1 VEVYD
6 AILTYF
12 RGVNGQN
19 AFNRRNGNESPQP
32 WNRRRPVLT
41 SRPTDPRRLVRPGDS
56 DVGGTMKA
64 TSSRRWFPVAVLAL
78 VAGTLLAGPAGAR
91 TDGPAATPGPLAGLI
106 KQSKKESGLVFYAN
120 APASNLK
127 VVTDRF
133 QYYHPWIKTT
143 SYDLDNNV
151 IFSKYAS
158 EAAQGTRT
166 ADLLISSAP
175 NLWVYATRQ
184 KFLVDYDPLQLS
196 AFPSFAKQY
205 KGVFIISPDPAIIM
219 YNKLLLKDKVPQ
231 SVTEMAND
239 PDTYGK
245 LTGYTVD
252 NLFGYTG
259 LWGYVQK
266 KGWSNLEKIGKDKF
280 RAQTGVAGQR
290 SLVSQGAAV
299 AAYLTSPT
307 VRLGIETDPALSK
320 ILGWTY
326 NKDATPLIPRGMG
339 ITVKA
344 ASPASAKLFLNWL
357 FTKAGQQAMCDAGFT
372 AYRNNFTPKNCSNT
386 LADVYAKVGQKNTI
400 LVPFSQKFVNDYPKF
415 KARWHGIFG

>member
-1 VEVYD
+1 
-6 AILTYF
+6 
-12 RGVNGQN
+12 
-19 AFNRRNGNESPQP
+19 
-32 WNRRRPVLT
+32 
-41 SRPTDPRRLVRPGDS
+41 
-56 DVGGTMKA
+56 MKA
-64 TSSRRWFPVAVLAL
+64 TSSRRWLPVAAVAL
-78 VAGTLLAGPAGAR
+78 VAGALLAGTAAAR
-91 TDGPAATPGPLAGLI
+91 TDGGAATPGPLAGLI

-143 SYDLDNNV
+143 AYDLDNNV

-196 AFPSFAKQY
+196 AFPAFAKQY

-231 SVTEMAND
+231 SLTEMAND
-239 PDTYGK
+239 PGTYGK

-280 RAQTGVAGQR
+280 KAQTGVAGQR

-326 NKDATPLIPRGMG
+326 NKDTTPLIPRGMG

-372 AYRNNFTPKNCSNT
+372 AFRNNFTPKSCSNT

>member
-1 VEVYD
+1 
-6 AILTYF
+6 
-12 RGVNGQN
+12 
-19 AFNRRNGNESPQP
+19 
-32 WNRRRPVLT
+32 
-41 SRPTDPRRLVRPGDS
+41 
-56 DVGGTMKA
+56 MKL
-64 TSSRRWFPVAVLAL
+64 TSSRRWLPVAAVAL
-78 VAGTLLAGPAGAR
+78 VAGALLAGTAGAR
-91 TDGPAATPGPLAGLI
+91 TDESAATPGPLAGLI

-133 QYYHPWIKTT
+133 KYYHPWIQTT
-143 SYDLDNNV
+143 AYDLDNNV

-184 KFLVDYDPLQLS
+184 KYLVDYDPLQLS
-196 AFPSFAKQY
+196 AFPKFAKQY

-219 YNKLLLKDKVPQ
+219 YNKLLLKDKVP
-231 SVTEMAND
+231 SSLTEMAND
-239 PDTYGK
+239 PGTYGK

-259 LWGYVQK
+259 IWGYVQK
-266 KGWSNLEKIGKDKF
+266 KGWSNFEKIGKDKF
-280 RAQTGVAGQR
+280 KAQTGVAGQR

-307 VRLGIETDPALSK
+307 VRLGIETDPQLSK

-339 ITVKA
+339 ITAKA

-372 AYRNNFTPKNCSNT
+372 AFRNNFTPKNCSNT
-386 LADVYAKVGQKNTI
+386 LADVYAKVGQKNVI

>member
-1 VEVYD
+1 M
-6 AILTYF
+6 T
-12 RGVNGQN
+12 R
-19 AFNRRNGNESPQP
+19 
-32 WNRRRPVLT
+32 
-41 SRPTDPRRLVRPGDS
+41 
-56 DVGGTMKA
+56 
-64 TSSRRWFPVAVLAL
+64 TSSRRWLPVAVLAF
-78 VAGTLLAGPAGAR
+78 VAGTLLVGPAGAR
-91 TDGPAATPGPLAGLI
+91 TDGGAATPGPLAGLI

-120 APASNLK
+120 APAANLK
-127 VVTDRF
+127 IVTDRF
-133 QYYHPWIKTT
+133 KYYHPWITT
-143 SYDLDNNV
+143 TAYDLDNNV

-175 NLWVYATRQ
+175 NLWVYAVR
-184 KFLVDYDPLQLS
+184 KRFLVDYDPLQLS
-196 AFPSFAKQY
+196 AFPKFAKQY

-219 YNKLLLKDKVPQ
+219 YNKLLLRDKVPQ
-231 SVTEMAND
+231 SLTQMAND
-239 PDTYGK
+239 PGTYGK

-266 KGWSNLEKIGKDKF
+266 KGWANLEKIGKDKF

-307 VRLGIETDPALSK
+307 VRLGIETDPDLSK

-326 NKDATPLIPRGMG
+326 NQDATPLIPRGMG
-339 ITVKA
+339 ITAKA
-344 ASPASAKLFLNWL
+344 KSPASAKLFLNWL

-372 AYRNNFTPKNCSNT
+372 AFRNNFTPKNCTNT
-386 LADVYAKVGQKNTI
+386 LADVYQKVGQKNVI
-400 LVPFSQKFVNDYPKF
+400 LVPFSQKFINDYPGF
-415 KARWHGIFG
+415 KTRWHGIFG

>member
-1 VEVYD
+1 MTTMSTV
-6 AILTYF
+6 
-12 RGVNGQN
+12 
-19 AFNRRNGNESPQP
+19 RRALLP
-32 WNRRRPVLT
+32 
-41 SRPTDPRRLVRPGDS
+41 
-56 DVGGTMKA
+56 
-64 TSSRRWFPVAVLAL
+64 VLAL
-78 VAGTLLAGPAGAR
+78 TVLATAGPAAAR
-91 TDGPAATPGPLAGLI
+91 IDLAAATPGPLAGLI

-120 APASNLK
+120 APAANLK

-133 QYYHPWIKTT
+133 KYYHPWIT
-143 SYDLDNNV
+143 STAYDLDNNV

-184 KFLVDYDPLQLS
+184 KYLVDYDPLQLS
-196 AFPSFAKQY
+196 AFPKFAKQY

-231 SVTEMAND
+231 SLTQMAND
-239 PDTYGK
+239 PGTYGK

-259 LWGYVQK
+259 IWGYVQK
-266 KGWSNLEKIGKDKF
+266 RGWGSFEKLGKNRF
-280 RAQTGVAGQR
+280 IAQTGVAGQR

-307 VRLGIETDPALSK
+307 VRLGIETDPQLSR

-339 ITVKA
+339 ITAKA
-344 ASPASAKLFLNWL
+344 KSPASAKLFLNWL

-372 AYRNNFTPKNCSNT
+372 AFRNNFKPKACSNT
-386 LADVYAKVGQKNTI
+386 LADVYQKVGRKNVI
-400 LVPFSQKFVNDYPKF
+400 LVPFSQKFINDYPRF

>member
-1 VEVYD
+1 M
-6 AILTYF
+6 T
-12 RGVNGQN
+12 R
-19 AFNRRNGNESPQP
+19 
-32 WNRRRPVLT
+32 
-41 SRPTDPRRLVRPGDS
+41 
-56 DVGGTMKA
+56 
-64 TSSRRWFPVAVLAL
+64 TSSRRWLPVAAVAL
-78 VAGTLLAGPAGAR
+78 VAGALLAGTAGAR
-91 TDGPAATPGPLAGLI
+91 PDGGVATPGPLAGLI

-120 APASNLK
+120 APAANLK

-143 SYDLDNNV
+143 AYDLDNNV

-196 AFPSFAKQY
+196 AFPKFAKQY
-205 KGVFIISPDPAIIM
+205 KGVFIVSPDPAIIM
-219 YNKLLLKDKVPQ
+219 YNKLVLKDKVPQ
-231 SVTEMAND
+231 SLTQMAND
-239 PDTYGK
+239 PGTYGK

-259 LWGYVQK
+259 IWGYVQK
-266 KGWSNLEKIGKDKF
+266 RGWASFEKIGKSKF
-280 RAQTGVAGQR
+280 IAQTGVAGQR

-372 AYRNNFTPKNCSNT
+372 AFRNNFTPKNCTNT

-415 KARWHGIFG
+415 KARWHEIFG

>member
-1 VEVYD
+1 M
-6 AILTYF
+6 T
-12 RGVNGQN
+12 
-19 AFNRRNGNESPQP
+19 
-32 WNRRRPVLT
+32 T
-41 SRPTDPRRLVRPGDS
+41 
-56 DVGGTMKA
+56 
-64 TSSRRWFPVAVLAL
+64 TSSRRRLTVAAVAL
-78 VAGTLLAGPAGAR
+78 VAGALLVGTAAAR
-91 TDGPAATPGPLAGLI
+91 TDGGAATPGPLAGLI

-143 SYDLDNNV
+143 AYDLDNNV

-196 AFPSFAKQY
+196 AFPKFAKQY

-231 SVTEMAND
+231 SLTQMAND
-239 PDTYGK
+239 PGTYGK

-266 KGWSNLEKIGKDKF
+266 KGWSNLEKIGKSKF
-280 RAQTGVAGQR
+280 IAQTGVAGQR

-307 VRLGIETDPALSK
+307 VRLGIETDPQLSR

-339 ITVKA
+339 ITAKA
-344 ASPASAKLFLNWL
+344 KSPASAKLFLNWL

-372 AYRNNFTPKNCSNT
+372 AFRNNFTPKACSNT
-386 LADVYAKVGQKNTI
+386 LADVYKKVGQKNVI
-400 LVPFSQKFVNDYPKF
+400 LVPFSQKFINDYPRF